1 MIRKTGG
8 KGSNFR
14 KSGDRD
20 GIDGGLG
27 TAANHD
33 VGIAVAQKP
42 EGITY
47 RMRTG
52 GARRRD
58 GMARTLRTSK
68 ERMGLINKNSLDVN
82 IATSNSTPV
91 VVYLETIFERYSSGD
106 HVYQD
111 SRNVIRME
119 FPERDSLTLLIFAA
133 VRKKTSLPN
142 RKSMPI

>member
-8 KGSNFR
+8 KGSDFR
-14 KSGDRD
+14 ESGDRD

-42 EGITY
+42 EGIAY
-47 RMRTG
+47 RVRTG

-58 GMARTLRTSK
+58 GMARTLTTRK
-68 ERMGLINKNSLDVN
+68 ERTGLINKDSLDVN

-91 VVYLETIFERYSSGD
+91 VYLETIFERNSSGD

-119 FPERDSLTLLIFAA
+119 FPERNSLTLLIFAA